1 MTTNEDP
8 PRAAR
13 LTSSAAPLGSP
24 PQGPRESEAA
34 PSDTLALY
42 LREIR
47 RYRLL
52 SRAEEVSLA
61 KRIERGDARAR
72 EQLIEANLRLVV
84 SVARRYQHH
93 RIPLLDLI
101 QEGTIGLI
109 RASERFD
116 WRRGNKFSS
125 YAIWWIRQ
133 AIDRAGS
140 AQSQPIRVPA
150 HIRERLRRVERVKQA
165 LARDLQRNPS
175 LAEVA
180 AEASL
185 TPAEVERALSAP
197 VGFVPLEGL
206 DADGRELPIEVVD
219 AQASG
224 AYEQVDG
231 RMAGTRLDDLLDAL
245 PSAQRRVI
253 ALRYGIPGEEHTTQE
268 TADLLDISAERARAL
283 EEAALRRLRELGSL
297 AELQQ
302 AA

>member
-1 MTTNEDP
+1 MTTNGNP
-8 PRAAR
+8 P
-13 LTSSAAPLGSP
+13 PE
-24 PQGPRESEAA
+24 PREPEAV

-93 RIPLLDLI
+93 GVPLLDLI
-101 QEGTIGLI
+101 QEGALGLI

-116 WRRGNKFSS
+116 WRRGNKFST
-125 YAIWWIRQ
+125 YAILWIRQ
-133 AIDRAGS
+133 AIDRAVS
-140 AQSQPIRVPA
+140 HQALPIRVPA
-150 HIRERLRRVERVKQA
+150 HIRERRRRVERVKQA
-165 LARDLQRNPS
+165 LARELQRTPS

-180 AEASL
+180 AAASL

-197 VGFVPLEGL
+197 VGFVPLEGP
-206 DADGRELPIEVVD
+206 DADGRELPIEIVD
-219 AQASG
+219 ATASG
-224 AYEQVDG
+224 AYERVDG
-231 RMAGTRLDDLLDAL
+231 RLAGTRVDDLLDAL
-245 PSAQRRVI
+245 PSAQRQVI
-253 ALRYGIPGEEHTTQE
+253 ALRYGIHEEEHTTEE
-268 TADLLDISAERARAL
+268 TADLLDISPEQAQFFEQ
-283 EEAALRRLRELGSL
+283 AALARLRELGSL